1 MRLSV
6 TCVISATDGNPVFVD
21 TFKLIHLSNHLSVS
35 SVPSDRIPFMGCR
48 AQKFSFHLGR
58 QCPNFFFVFL
68 VSRMELYANCN
79 IHTKEEYS
87 NYLFKRKLIL
97 SRFEALRKHSPIR
110 GKKNF
115 GKISITRHVI
125 YLKLQ
130 FLKSYYFLVFKQ
142 FIVSTQSI

>member
-1 MRLSV
+1 MP
-6 TCVISATDGNPVFVD
+6 T
-21 TFKLIHLSNHLSVS
+21 
-35 SVPSDRIPFMGCR
+35 PSDTIPFMGCR

-97 SRFEALRKHSPIR
+97 SRFEYFKC
-110 GKKNF
+110 N
-115 GKISITRHVI
+115 KI
-125 YLKLQ
+125 
-130 FLKSYYFLVFKQ
+130 
-142 FIVSTQSI
+142 